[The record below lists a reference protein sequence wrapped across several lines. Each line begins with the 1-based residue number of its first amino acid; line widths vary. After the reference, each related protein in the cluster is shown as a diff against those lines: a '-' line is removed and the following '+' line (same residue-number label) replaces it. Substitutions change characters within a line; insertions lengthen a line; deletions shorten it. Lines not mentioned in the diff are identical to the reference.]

1 MPKNVLEKEH
11 YGTFKISKLLSE
23 NQLQMEHFAI
33 KDGSNR
39 FYQLL
44 RPE

>member
-1 MPKNVLEKEH
+1 
-11 YGTFKISKLLSE
+11 
-23 NQLQMEHFAI
+23 MEYFSI